1 MIDDDNIINE
11 NLDKINKSNFV
22 FIMPLKEGGYM
33 TLTSEKKK
41 KFAIFYDDS
50 FNKIKEIE
58 LNLGMNIYNT
68 FCFKDNLFAISDF
81 FIKTIQFFIVDNKE
95 IKKKFKII
103 SDEARVI
110 EQINENKYIVIY
122 GCKKYFY
129 ERINEENFQIVSI
142 INDNFYGNNIFL
154 LKNERF
160 VTGYYDKIKFY
171 NITFCNEIHEMN
183 NISIPYD
190 VSMGLINEN
199 LLGICSFRRLNII
212 NINNYTIVNSI
223 LIEDNFYLWNIDPIS
238 KNNFLI
244 GIYKH
249 DVSTFQMSSLIKKC
263 KLNNNGINFEII
275 ESKVVKDKPG
285 GLINIK
291 GNRYIFLSKN
301 LYILKFNENNIEKK
315 N

>member
-1 MIDDDNIINE
+1 MIDDDKLLKN
-11 NLDKINKSNFV
+11 NLDKINNTNFV
-22 FIMPLKEGGYM
+22 FIMILKEGGYM

-68 FCFKDNLFAISDF
+68 FCFKDNLFAISDYF
-81 FIKTIQFFIVDNKE
+81 TKTIQFFIVENKE
-95 IKKKFKII
+95 IKKKYKII
-103 SDEARVI
+103 SEGPTVI
-110 EQINENKYIVIY
+110 EQINENKYIIINE
-122 GCKKYFY
+122 CKRYIY

-142 INDNFYGNNIFL
+142 IYDNFFGNNIFL
-154 LKNERF
+154 LNNERF
-160 VTGYYDKIKFY
+160 VTGYYDRIKFY
-171 NITFCNEIHEMN
+171 SIIFCNQIHEMN
-183 NISIPYD
+183 IYIPYD

-199 LLGICSFRRLNII
+199 LLAICSFRRLNII

-223 LIEDNFYLWNIDPIS
+223 LNKDNFYLWNIDPIS
-238 KNNFLI
+238 ENNFLI

-249 DVSTFQMSSLIKKC
+249 DPYNFQMTSLIQKC
-263 KLNNNGINFEII
+263 KINNDGINFFVI
-275 ESKVVKDKPG
+275 ESKAIEGKPA

-291 GNRYIFLSKN
+291 GNRYIFLSKYI
-301 LYILKFNENNIEKK
+301 YILKFNENNIEKK